1 MRFIVSYLKI
11 SNNLFLN
18 YKYKQMSKTSKVRLT
33 FLGILV
39 LAILSGLIV
48 YPKVPKFMPGNAF
61 FNKFTPRLGL
71 DLQGGAHL
79 VYQADFSKVDTK
91 DKKASLDG
99 VKDVVERRVNT
110 FGVAEPLVQTSGED
124 KIIIELAG
132 VFDVNDAIKR
142 IGETPLL
149 EFKELTGTDSAT
161 VDQGAI
167 DTQNAQNKKLAEEIL
182 ARAIK
187 GEDFAT
193 LAREYSEDPGSKEKD
208 GIVDFVKQEM
218 LDPAYGDVIFNKL
231 SNSQIST
238 SIVESQFGYHIIKK
252 LEERGTGADK
262 EVKSQHILFLK
273 KTAQAQ
279 EQWTNTQLSGKQLK
293 SSDVQFDNTT
303 GMAQVGLE
311 FNDEGKQLFADITKR
326 NVGKPVGIFLDGEVI
341 TAPKVNEEITGGR
354 AVIEG
359 GFGIQEAKQLSQRLN
374 AGALPVPI
382 NLVSQQ
388 TVGPML
394 GKDSLDKSLQAGV
407 WGIILIALF
416 MLFYYRLPGILSIF
430 ALLIYSTTV
439 IAIFEIWPVTLT
451 LSGITGFI
459 FSIGVAVDANV
470 LIFERTKEELRRGK
484 DVVDAIE
491 EGFKRAWTSVRDSN
505 YSSIIT
511 CVILYYF
518 GSSMIKG
525 FAVTLTIGILISM
538 FSAITVTRT
547 FLRLIASSKMN
558 KHLWLFGVRNKKS
571 SSEIK

>member
-1 MRFIVSYLKI
+1 
-11 SNNLFLN
+11 
-18 YKYKQMSKTSKVRLT
+18 MSKTSKVRLT

-39 LAILSGLIV
+39 LAILSGFIV

-110 FGVAEPLVQTSGED
+110 FGVTEPLVQTSGED

-149 EFKELTGTDSAT
+149 EFKELSGTDSAT

-167 DTQNAQNKKLAEEIL
+167 DTQNAESKKLAEEIL
-182 ARAIK
+182 IRAIK
-187 GEDFAT
+187 GEDFAM

-231 SNSQIST
+231 SNGQIST
-238 SIVESQFGYHIIKK
+238 SVVESQFGYHIIKK
-252 LEERGTGADK
+252 LEEKGSGVDK

-273 KTAQAQ
+273 KAAQAQ
-279 EQWTNTQLSGKQLK
+279 EQWVNTQLSGKQLK

-326 NVGKPVGIFLDGEVI
+326 NIGKPVGIFLDGEVI

-394 GKDSLDKSLQAGV
+394 GKDSLDKSLQAGI

-416 MLFYYRLPGILSIF
+416 MLFYYRLPGLLSIF
-430 ALLIYSTTV
+430 ALLIYSATV

-558 KHLWLFGVRNKKS
+558 KHLWLFGVRSKKL

>member
-1 MRFIVSYLKI
+1 
-11 SNNLFLN
+11 
-18 YKYKQMSKTSKVRLT
+18 MSKTSKVRLT
-33 FLGILV
+33 FLGIL
-39 LAILSGLIV
+39 ILSIISGLIV
-48 YPKVPKFMPGNAF
+48 YPKVPKFIPGNNF
-61 FNKFTPRLGL
+61 FNNFKPHLGL

-91 DKKASLDG
+91 DKSASLDG

-132 VFDVNDAIKR
+132 VFDVNEAIKK

-149 EFKELTGTDSAT
+149 EFKELGDTGAV
-161 VDQGAI
+161 VDQEAVNS
-167 DTQNAQNKKLAEEIL
+167 QNAQNKKLAEEIL
-182 ARAIK
+182 ARAIG
-187 GEDFAT
+187 GEDFAA
-193 LAREYSEDPGSKEKD
+193 LAREYSEDPGSKEQD
-208 GIVDFVKQEM
+208 GIVDFIKKDM
-218 LDPAYGDVIFNKL
+218 LDPAYADAIFNKL
-231 SNSQIST
+231 AIGQIST
-238 SIVESQFGYHIIKK
+238 SLIESQFGYHIIKK
-252 LEERGTGADK
+252 LEEKGAGDDK
-262 EVKSQHILFLK
+262 EIKSQHILFLK
-273 KTAQAQ
+273 KTAQS
-279 EQWTNTQLSGKQLK
+279 EQQWINTQLSGKQLK

-388 TVGPML
+388 TVGPIL
-394 GKDSLDKSLQAGV
+394 GKDSLDKSLQAGI

-416 MLFYYRLPGILSIF
+416 MLFYYRLPGLLSIF
-430 ALLIYSTTV
+430 ALSIYSV
-439 IAIFEIWPVTLT
+439 IVVSIFEIWPITLT

-459 FSIGVAVDANV
+459 MSIGIAVDANI
-470 LIFERTKEELRRGK
+470 LIFERMKEELRRGK
-484 DVVDAIE
+484 DIVDAVE

-511 CVILYYF
+511 CVILYYL

-525 FAVTLTIGILISM
+525 FAVTLTIGILVSM

-547 FLRLIASSKMN
+547 FLRLLTSSKMN
-558 KHLWLFGVRNKKS
+558 KHLWLFGVKNRKTD
-571 SSEIK
+571 SEIK

>member
-1 MRFIVSYLKI
+1 
-11 SNNLFLN
+11 
-18 YKYKQMSKTSKVRLT
+18 MSKTNKVRLT

-71 DLQGGAHL
+71 DLQGGTHL
-79 VYQADFSKVDTK
+79 VYQADFSKINTN

-149 EFKELTGTDSAT
+149 EFKELSGSSDST

-167 DTQNAQNKKLAEEIL
+167 DTQNAESKKLAEEIL

-187 GEDFAT
+187 GDDFGA
-193 LAREYSEDPGSKEKD
+193 LAREYSEDSGSKDKD
-208 GIVDFVKQEM
+208 GIVDFIKQEM
-218 LDPAYGDVIFNKL
+218 LDLAYGDVIFNKL
-231 SNSQIST
+231 SNGQIST

-252 LEERGTGADK
+252 LDERGSGVDK

-279 EQWTNTQLSGKQLK
+279 EQWVNTQLSGKQLK

-382 NLVSQQ
+382 NLASQQ

-416 MLFYYRLPGILSIF
+416 MLLYYRLPGLLSIF
-430 ALLIYSTTV
+430 ALLIYSAVV

-459 FSIGVAVDANV
+459 FSIGVAVDANI

-484 DVVDAIE
+484 DIVDAIE

-547 FLRLIASSKMN
+547 FLRLVASSKMN
-558 KHLWLFGVRNKKS
+558 KHLWLFGVKNKKI